1 MTTSHGLDDLVYTAA
16 LEREQ
21 KQIEDEGLWKCV
33 AVTPVEKWL
42 RSMTEETGYMPGSV
56 YVYKKTVAQSTTGE

>member
-1 MTTSHGLDDLVYTAA
+1 MTTRHGPDDLVYTAA

-21 KQIEDEGLWKCV
+21 KRMEDEGLWKCV

-42 RSMTEETGYMPGSV
+42 RSMAGEPGYIPGSV
-56 YVYKKTVAQSTTGE
+56 YVYEKL